1 VMGDEA
7 RVVEQFSAWLQAE
20 GWTVEHEVDY
30 CDVSARRRE
39 DRLFAEAKGRTSSP
53 GHGVS

>member
-1 VMGDEA
+1 MGDEA

-53 GHGVS
+53 GLGVS